1 MNEVIIQN
9 THSVLYKVLL
19 ITMKFN
25 TSSKYFNNDQLNFY
39 KLFMYCNFMAFFT
52 KSNQFQFSLYLLP
65 VCQINNHYQTSFLFK
80 KNSPFYNKYKLV
92 LHNSFTNNKNKHHN
106 KTTNKITT

>member
-9 THSVLYKVLL
+9 TQCVLYKVLL

-39 KLFMYCNFMAFFT
+39 KLFMYCNFMAYFT
-52 KSNQFQFSLYLLP
+52 K
-65 VCQINNHYQTSFLFK
+65 
-80 KNSPFYNKYKLV
+80 
-92 LHNSFTNNKNKHHN
+92 
-106 KTTNKITT
+106 